1 MTEESAPPPLES
13 DAAWLRAGGVALAC
27 TASIAA
33 IQMAVVP
40 RIGEWADAAW
50 ARRGPDDPTV
60 VVDLLDALRLLAA
73 PLGFAAVAAVSWS
86 WMRATTQDAALVV
99 PRQRLQALLGAACAV
114 LAFGMFTSAFM
125 SWADPEVMDAARNA
139 VLQTRQ
145 HHHGADHP
153 GNLALTPDGDGG
165 FVGTVDPGSAPPG
178 GSGAPVDSAVPD
190 ATQEEPGTTHPL
202 IALTETSGSGLLLAV
217 TLLVV
222 CVLAPV
228 TEELL
233 FRSVLFASL
242 GRVIGMFPA
251 AVLSTVLF
259 TLVHL
264 PIVTPPA
271 LVPIAAL
278 GAVLCLLTWRN
289 GSVVPALAAHVTINA
304 LTMATAVSRNQV
316 VPAGV
321 GVALVPAS
329 LAAAVALVVWAG
341 TRLERAQSRF
351 RSSSALA

>member
-1 MTEESAPPPLES
+1 MIEESAPALLES
-13 DAAWLRAGGVALAC
+13 DAAWRRAGGVALAC
-27 TASIAA
+27 AAAIAA
-33 IQMAVVP
+33 IQMALVP

-50 ARRGPDDPTV
+50 ARRAPDDTTV

-73 PLGFAAVAAVSWS
+73 PVGFALVAAVSWS
-86 WMRATTQDAALVV
+86 WMQATTHDAALVV

-125 SWADPEVMDAARNA
+125 RWADPEVMDAARSS
-139 VLQTRQ
+139 VLPTRQ
-145 HHHGADHP
+145 DHRSAELP
-153 GNLALTPDGDGG
+153 GGLALAPNGEGG
-165 FVGTVDPGSAPPG
+165 FEGTLDPGSTPSG
-178 GSGAPVDSAVPD
+178 GPGAPVPSAAPTP
-190 ATQEEPGTTHPL
+190 TQAEPETTHPL
-202 IALTETSGSGLLLAV
+202 IALTETSGSGLLLTV

-259 TLVHL
+259 TAVHL

-316 VPAGV
+316 VPV
-321 GVALVPAS
+321 GVSVVLVPAS
-329 LAAAVALVVWAG
+329 LVAAVLLVVWAG

>member
-1 MTEESAPPPLES
+1 M
-13 DAAWLRAGGVALAC
+13 AA
-27 TASIAA
+27 IAA

-50 ARRGPDDPTV
+50 ARREPDDPTV
-60 VVDLLDALRLLAA
+60 LVDVLDALRLLAT
-73 PLGFAAVAAVSWS
+73 PVGFALVAALSWS
-86 WMRATTQDAALVV
+86 WMKATTHDAALVV

-125 SWADPEVMDAARNA
+125 RWADPDVLEASRSA

-145 HHHGADHP
+145 DHRGELP
-153 GNLALTPDGDGG
+153 GNLALTPDGSGG
-165 FVGTVDPGSAPPG
+165 FEGTVDRGSAPPG
-178 GSGAPVDSAVPD
+178 GSDAPVRSAAPNP
-190 ATQEEPGTTHPL
+190 AQAEPETTHPL

-228 TEELL
+228 AEELL

-329 LAAAVALVVWAG
+329 LVAAVLLVVWAG